1 MKKRIFENGIY
12 YVLVGDY
19 YVPELSLPNEP
30 RSIGRWGATPSGV
43 FEDDKSRHIQ

>member
-19 YVPELSLPNEP
+19 YVPELSLPNETYWKM
-30 RSIGRWGATPSGV
+30 GETPSGV
-43 FEDDKSRHIQ
+43 SADDKSMRIQ

>member
-19 YVPELSLPNEP
+19 YVPELSLPDET
-30 RSIGRWGATPSGV
+30 GATPSGV
-43 FEDDKSRHIQ
+43 SENDKSRHIQ

>member
-19 YVPELSLPNEP
+19 YVPERLEDGGD
-30 RSIGRWGATPSGV
+30 SIGS
-43 FEDDKSRHIQ
+43 I

>member
-19 YVPELSLPNEP
+19 YVPELSLPNERP
-30 RSIGRWGATPSGV
+30 DRLEDGGDSIGS
-43 FEDDKSRHIQ
+43 I